1 MRPDKVY
8 GMRQTTTMGFLGEGA
23 EHMNEAGQRAQESGR
38 TALRRKSAWS
48 SHACSAAQVF

>member
-1 MRPDKVY
+1 MRPDKVN
-8 GMRQTTTMGFLGEGA
+8 GMRQTTTMGFWGEGA

-48 SHACSAAQVF
+48 SHVCSAAQVF